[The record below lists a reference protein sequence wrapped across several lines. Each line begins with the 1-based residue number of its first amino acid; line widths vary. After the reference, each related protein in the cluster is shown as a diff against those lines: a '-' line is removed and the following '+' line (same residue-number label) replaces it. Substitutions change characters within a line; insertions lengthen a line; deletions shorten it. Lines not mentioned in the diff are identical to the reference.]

1 MMCHSFA
8 VNSRSP
14 GLDLLRLLA
23 ALLIFVQHTLSSC
36 HLDAWID
43 FAGFRVGR
51 IGTSLFFM
59 LAGYFAARS
68 HRPAGLWFR
77 DRLQTLFPPFWLVT
91 ILGFFVAAVTGYK
104 PFDTYQVF
112 CQLAGLGYLTH
123 GERMVSVAT
132 WFMTPLLLLYTVA
145 LLSRLTRPLPASIFA
160 MAVCGLLS
168 VCRQDHWAT
177 VLCHAFTFESAFL
190 VGTLAVTRQV
200 RSACLASLV
209 LICLTVVQPEHR
221 YGALSLLAFAG
232 FSPVKQALAAAS
244 RFAAVAY
251 EWFLVHSLCILLVT
265 SCTQAFWVAL
275 PLGAILSFLS
285 ACLLKKVVLQ
295 IRQQASHIACRFGTD
310 TTEAS
315 VQSKRLPV
323 TETAVPS
330 AFEQQPFV
338 SPTFDSAEFGSP
350 QPESQVATHTA
361 SAPLATCL

>member
-1 MMCHSFA
+1 MMPHSFP

-23 ALLIFVQHTLSSC
+23 AMLIFVKHTLSSC

-77 DRLQTLFPPFWLVT
+77 DRMQTLFPPFWLVT
-91 ILGFFVAAVTGYK
+91 ILGFVVAAVTGYK

-112 CQLAGLGYLTH
+112 CQLAGIGYLTH

-145 LLSRLTRPLPASIFA
+145 LLSRLTRPFPVSIFA

-168 VCRQDHWAT
+168 VCLQDHWAT
-177 VLCHAFTFESAFL
+177 VLCHAFTFEAAFL
-190 VGTLAVTRQV
+190 VGTLPDNRQV

-209 LICLTVVQPEHR
+209 LICLTVVQPEYR

-232 FSPVKQALAAAS
+232 FSPVRQALAAAS
-244 RFAAVAY
+244 RFAGVAY

-265 SCTQAFWVAL
+265 SCTQTFWMAL
-275 PLGAILSFLS
+275 PLGAVLSFLS

-295 IRQQASHIACRFGTD
+295 IRQQASHSVSLFGRNTTEVSVKPEMLTFTD
-310 TTEAS
+310 T
-315 VQSKRLPV
+315 R
-323 TETAVPS
+323 VPS
-330 AFEQQPFV
+330 ALDQQLFV
-338 SPTFDSAEFGSP
+338 SPTSDSAELGSP
-350 QPESQVATHTA
+350 QPESQVGTHTA
-361 SAPLATCL
+361 PAPLATCL